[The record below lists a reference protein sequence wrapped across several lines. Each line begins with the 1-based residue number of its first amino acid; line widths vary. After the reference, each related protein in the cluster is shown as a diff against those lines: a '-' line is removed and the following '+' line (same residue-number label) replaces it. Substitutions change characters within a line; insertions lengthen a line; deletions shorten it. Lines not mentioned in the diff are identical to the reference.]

1 MRDLLPTDPDQALR
15 VEPRAAG
22 EAGCLRLVFPDL
34 YRCPLE
40 RPDQQEASTR

>member
-1 MRDLLPTDPDQALR
+1 MRDFFSTDPDQALR

-22 EAGCLRLVFPDL
+22 EAGDL
-34 YRCPLE
+34 STLE